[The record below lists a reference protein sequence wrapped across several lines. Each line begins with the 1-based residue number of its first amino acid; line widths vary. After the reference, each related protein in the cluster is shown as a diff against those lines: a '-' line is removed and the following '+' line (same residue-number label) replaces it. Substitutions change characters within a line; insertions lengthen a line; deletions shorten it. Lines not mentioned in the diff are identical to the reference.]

1 MKLGWKQWHYQ
12 IPQIVSTNDGICIQ
26 HHPGRMLQILS
37 LKLDKI
43 SVDGDLVELY
53 GYIAV
58 RDDVDPLLNYVVNF
72 SRDEPI
78 TVEQVHMITSKDK
91 ST

>member
-1 MKLGWKQWHYQ
+1 MTLLFMKLGWKQWHYQ
-12 IPQIVSTNDGICIQ
+12 IPQIVSLMMEFAFNI
-26 HHPGRMLQILS
+26 IL
-37 LKLDKI
+37 
-43 SVDGDLVELY
+43 G
-53 GYIAV
+53 AV